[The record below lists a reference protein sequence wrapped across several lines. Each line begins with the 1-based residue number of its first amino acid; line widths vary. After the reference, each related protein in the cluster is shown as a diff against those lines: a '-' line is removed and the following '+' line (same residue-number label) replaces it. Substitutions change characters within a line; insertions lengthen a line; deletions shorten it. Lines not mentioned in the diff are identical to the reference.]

1 MSHEMNLLKQAQE
14 MNRLLREVHRELGE
28 RVVEGSAGNGAVRCS
43 VTGQLEVRS
52 VRIDP
57 KVVDPEEVKTLEDL
71 VTVAVRSAVH
81 AAVEL
86 KKSKID
92 EVTGGILPD
101 LGL

>member
-28 RVVEGSAGNGAVRCS
+28 RVVEGSAGGGAVRCS

-57 KVVDPEEVKTLEDL
+57 KVVDPEEVATLEDL
-71 VTVAVRSAVH
+71 VTAAVRSAVH

>member
-28 RVVEGSAGNGAVRCS
+28 RVVEGSAGGGAVRCT
-43 VTGQLEVRS
+43 VTGQLEVRA

-57 KVVDPEEVKTLEDL
+57 KVVDPEEVATLEDL
-71 VTVAVRSAVH
+71 VTIAVRSAVK

-86 KKSKID
+86 KKAKID

-101 LGL
+101 LGI